1 MARRFTQQEVAKL
14 IEAAVAPLR
23 AEIAQLKSQVNNL
36 HTEVTR
42 LQTENARLKKDSST
56 SSKPPSSDIV
66 KPPPPPPRDGKR
78 KKRRRGGQPH
88 HPRHVRPPFPPEQV
102 NHTEI
107 HEISGL
113 GPDWEPL
120 EEFRTLQQVEL
131 VKKLFEVTEHLA

>member
-1 MARRFTQQEVAKL
+1 MARQFTQQEVAKL

-66 KPPPPPPRDGKR
+66 KPPPLATCAQCGRSAFVYLSEAIAAYFRGQTAPSLLALPP
-78 KKRRRGGQPH
+78 
-88 HPRHVRPPFPPEQV
+88 
-102 NHTEI
+102 
-107 HEISGL
+107 
-113 GPDWEPL
+113 
-120 EEFRTLQQVEL
+120 
-131 VKKLFEVTEHLA
+131 